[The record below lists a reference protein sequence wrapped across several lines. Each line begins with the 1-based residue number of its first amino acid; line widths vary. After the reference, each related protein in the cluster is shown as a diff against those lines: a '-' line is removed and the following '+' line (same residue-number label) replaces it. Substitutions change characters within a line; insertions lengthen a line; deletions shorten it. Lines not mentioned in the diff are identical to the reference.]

1 MDVEVAPE
9 PRGSRKGRGRPP
21 AGDSPASVDE
31 ILTVALRVFARDG
44 FAGASVAAIN
54 RELGVSHNLIHQR
67 FGSKEALWYAVVDW
81 IFTDVITLLRIRP
94 GRDDLPPL
102 EEFRVGIIRFL
113 EIQAEYPDVVR
124 LISMEAAIEGPRLT
138 YLYDRH
144 IEPMSVLLAEPLK
157 PLLRQRILNRDDL
170 RTLHFLITSGATAP
184 FAQLPLATRIAPA
197 DPLATRA
204 VRRHARLVADTIV
217 AGIAARAAR
226 TPGPD
231 ENVGHGGE
239 PARAAARR
247 RIGSG
252 DPGLPE

>member
-1 MDVEVAPE
+1 
-9 PRGSRKGRGRPP
+9 
-21 AGDSPASVDE
+21 VDE

-94 GRDDLPPL
+94 GRDDLSPL
-102 EEFRVGIIRFL
+102 EEFRAGII
-113 EIQAEYPDVVR
+113 PDVVR

-184 FAQLPLATRIAPA
+184 FAQLPLAARIAPA
-197 DPLATRA
+197 DPLAPRA

-217 AGIAARAAR
+217 AGIAARAGR
-226 TPGPD
+226 TPGPA
-231 ENVGHGGE
+231 ENVGDGGE

-247 RIGSG
+247 RLGSG
-252 DPGLPE
+252 DPSLPE

>member
-9 PRGSRKGRGRPP
+9 PRRSRKGRGRPP

-31 ILTVALRVFARDG
+31 ILTVALRIFARDG

-102 EEFRVGIIRFL
+102 EEFRLGIIRFL

-157 PLLRQRILNRDDL
+157 PLLRQQILNRDDL

-184 FAQLPLATRIAPA
+184 FAQLPLAARIATA
-197 DPLATRA
+197 DPLAPRA

-226 TPGPD
+226 TPVPD
-231 ENVGHGGE
+231 ENAGDGGE